1 MSSTEIASK
10 TVRRLDHED
19 ALQALAGVQALLQ
32 RQRLVEELVHRQ
44 EEGDDRAPLVEG
56 VIQRKHEAE
65 LRQLLADLHPA
76 DLAFILEALPLDE
89 RQRVWQLVPV
99 EDRGDVLLET
109 SESVRG
115 SLIDAM
121 DRESLIA
128 AVETLDADELADL
141 ADDLPD
147 DVVAAVHQ
155 SLTEAERARLTASMS
170 YPDDSVGAIMDYDLV
185 RVRDHVTVEVVL
197 RYLRRLPELPDH
209 TDQIF
214 VVDRQERLKG
224 TIYVTRLLIS
234 EPDTRVVDIMESD
247 MLTLSPHDEAADAA
261 RAFERYDLVSAPVI
275 DEQGRLIARVTV
287 NDVLDVIREAS
298 EEQQLSQAGLHDE
311 DIFAPVSRSVRNRM
325 PWILINLLTAGTA
338 AFIASRFEDTVSQ
351 IVILAFLMSIVAG
364 IGGNSGNQTM
374 TLVIRALAT
383 THLHPNNIWRLVR
396 RELTVTL
403 LVGVCGSMVAALFA
417 YAISGSVGLGA
428 VMLAAMIINMLIGS
442 IVGMG
447 VPLLRARFGK
457 DPAIGSSVL
466 LTFATDSLGFLVFL
480 GLASLFLL

>member
-141 ADDLPD
+141 ADELPD

-417 YAISGSVGLGA
+417 YAISDSVGLGA

>member
-10 TVRRLDHED
+10 AVRRLDHED

-141 ADDLPD
+141 ADELPD

-185 RVRDHVTVEVVL
+185 RVREHVTVEVVL

-417 YAISGSVGLGA
+417 YAISDSVGLGA

>member
-141 ADDLPD
+141 ADELPD